1 MEQKLAKR
9 CNKIF
14 AGLNIFSK
22 KSFLFVLSMI
32 SGLVIFTILIGA
44 IIFSGEDEGKADNS
58 FMKIQVREMAG
69 LDIKRSVTGGVP
81 IAESAAP
88 RGTRFVLMDEK
99 NKAVPCQT
107 EVLATWNDGST
118 RWVLLDFQANP
129 GINKT
134 ENFRLVWDKNSREL
148 SPPVPV
154 RASQGNTL
162 SISSGK
168 VDLRTISGAL
178 LRISNRFDVKLVL
191 KNREGERCEAV
202 VSGSKLETKGP
213 MKSTMVLDGAFR
225 TASGKR
231 VVDFRLRASVYA
243 GLSQFYLEPQ
253 IIVNADKEMITYLQD
268 LSIEFIPLNNIKS
281 ATIGGS
287 PGWSGTTTPGSP
299 VRLFQ
304 VDDENY
310 RMEGSSGRG
319 TKAPGW
325 MEIDDGKGRVA
336 VTLRDFW
343 QQWPKSLEVE
353 NKVVKIGL
361 FPYFEPGSFDH
372 MRPWYKHDY
381 LFEGNNY
388 RLREGQGRRWQ
399 VWFDLSGNGDML
411 TKSVNKH
418 LVPSADPVQAI
429 ATGEWGFI
437 APAGSKGMSEYDSW
451 ADNQFEGYC
460 RSIREQRDYGAM
472 NWGDWWGERGV
483 NWGNHEYDTPL
494 HILTQF
500 ARTGDP
506 KYFYVGEQSAR
517 HFAEVDVVHSV
528 NEDLRKYFS
537 RWESKSFPS
546 RPGMVHEHSIGH
558 VGGFHP
564 VDTIKK
570 LYVDLDIG
578 RGNPNPY
585 LCLDPFNLG
594 HVFSLGMAYYYL
606 LSGDPWVKETVGQI
620 GDNIMSLTENGLYRF
635 KGWDHV
641 GRTNGWS
648 MLALAGEYKINPS
661 DRCLKA
667 MKHIADE
674 ALVEQNPNCGGW
686 LYSLPWGHCYC
697 VSIEDRKKGV
707 PSHVGEAGFINSIR
721 LNGLSYYY
729 RLTGDER
736 IPQSLLRG
744 VNFLNNDTWKEEWSD
759 WRYTSCPASSPI
771 SQIGVTIMALVNS
784 VAINK
789 DAEQFRI
796 LRKAWD
802 AKFQRLLKTPS
813 TQPGLGKTYGLTMYG
828 SPEAMNLF
836 VNGLA
841 DE

>member
-1 MEQKLAKR
+1 MESHLINHKTGIIQKTYTFLKR
-9 CNKIF
+9 NF
-14 AGLNIFSK
+14 YTLLLTLS
-22 KSFLFVLSMI
+22 VLTLSWII
-32 SGLVIFTILIGA
+32 SGA
-44 IIFSGEDEGKADNS
+44 IIPNTKIDNQS
-58 FMKIQVREMAG
+58 RYMDIQVREMAG
-69 LDIKRSVTGGVP
+69 LDIQRSVTGGIP
-81 IAESAAP
+81 IAEGSAP
-88 RGTRFVLMDEK
+88 RGSRFVLLDDR
-99 NKAVPCQT
+99 NKPVPCQT
-107 EVLATWNDGST
+107 EILTTWNDGSA
-118 RWVLLDFQANP
+118 RWVLLDFQSKP
-129 GINKT
+129 GADKVDK
-134 ENFRLVWDKNSREL
+134 FRLVWDGSKKESLPRL
-148 SPPVPV
+148 PVKI
-154 RASQGNTL
+154 SEGKTL
-162 SISSGK
+162 SIRSGD
-168 VDLRTISGAL
+168 VELRTLPGSL

-191 KNREGERCEAV
+191 KDKNGERCEAV
-202 VSGSKLETKGP
+202 VKVSQLET
-213 MKSTMVLDGAFR
+213 
-225 TASGKR
+225 SGKMRSTIVLNGTFMSPGGQR
-231 VVDFRLRASVYA
+231 VVDFRLRASVYS

-268 LSIEFIPLNNIKS
+268 LSLEFVPLTRIQS
-281 ATIGGS
+281 ASIGGS
-287 PGWSGTTTPGSP
+287 PGWSGSPSAGSP

-304 VDDENY
+304 IDDENY
-310 RMEGSSGRG
+310 RMEGASGNG
-319 TKAPGW
+319 GKAPGW

-353 NKVVKIGL
+353 SNLVKLGL
-361 FPYFEPGSFDH
+361 FPHFTAGTFDH
-372 MRPWYKHDY
+372 MVPWYKHDY
-381 LFEGNNY
+381 LFDGNTY
-388 RLREGQGRRWQ
+388 RLREGQSRRWQ
-399 VWFDLSGNGDML
+399 IWVDMSGNGDVL
-411 TKSVNKH
+411 TRCVNKH
-418 LVPSADPVQAI
+418 LVASADPVQAI
-429 ATGEWGFI
+429 ATGEWGFV
-437 APAGSKGMSEYDSW
+437 APAGSKGMSDYDKW
-451 ADNQFEGYC
+451 ADAQFEGYC
-460 RSIREQRDYGAM
+460 RSIIEQRDYGAM

-537 RWESKSFPS
+537 RWESKTFPS
-546 RPGMVHEHSIGH
+546 RPGIVHEHSIGH

-606 LSGDPWVKETVGQI
+606 LTGDPWVKETVGQI
-620 GDNIMSLTENGLYRF
+620 GDNLMSLTENGVYQF

-648 MLALAGEYKINPS
+648 MLALAGEYMINPS
-661 DRCLKA
+661 ERCLKA
-667 MKHIADE
+667 MKHIADD
-674 ALVEQNPNCGGW
+674 ALIEQNPHCGGW

-697 VSIEDRKKGV
+697 VPIEDRKKGV

-721 LNGLSYYY
+721 LNGLAYYY

-736 IPQSLLRG
+736 IPDSILRG
-744 VNFLNNDTWKEEWSD
+744 VTFLNNDTWKEEWSD

-784 VAINK
+784 AAING
-789 DAEQFRI
+789 DAEHLRI

-802 AKFQRLLKTPS
+802 AKFERLLQTPP
-813 TQPGLGKTYGLTMYG
+813 TRPGLGKTYGLTMYG

-836 VNGLA
+836 VNGVKK
-841 DE
+841 